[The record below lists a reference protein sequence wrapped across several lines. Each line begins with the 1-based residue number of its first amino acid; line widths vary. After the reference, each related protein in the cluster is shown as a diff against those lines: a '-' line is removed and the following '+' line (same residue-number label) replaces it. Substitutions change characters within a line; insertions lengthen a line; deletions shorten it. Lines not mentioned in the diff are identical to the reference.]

1 MIVTLIPIEVL
12 PKVWAEAAP
21 LIAKAVRPTET
32 FSTSILDI
40 YDWCLK
46 GKYSLWIAADEETKE
61 VKAAWVTTIFVHP
74 GYRALSVQY
83 VGGDGMEDW
92 IGKMHDILKK
102 FAADCGCSAI
112 EVCGREGW
120 ARSLKRQTN
129 EKWSRS
135 GVLLRLE
142 LDEAVPMAA
151 E

>member
-1 MIVTLIPIEVL
+1 MIVTLVPVEAL
-12 PKVWAEAAP
+12 PKVWAEVAP
-21 LIAKAVRPTET
+21 LIAKAVKPSET

-46 GKYSLWIAADEETKE
+46 GKYNLWIVADEETKKI
-61 VKAAWVTTIFVHP
+61 KAAWVTTIFTHP

-83 VGGDGMEDW
+83 VGGGGMKDW
-92 IGKMHDILKK
+92 IEKMHDILKR
-102 FAADCGCSAI
+102 FAIDCDCAAI

-120 ARSLKRQTN
+120 VRSLKRNTN

-142 LDEAVPMAA
+142 LDEAVALAA